1 MSNTSA
7 PASLSPPPLNSDNPQ
22 TLAQKII
29 ARASGKP
36 QVTPGEIVTCQ
47 LDLVLMHDSSGPRRV
62 KSRLE
67 ELGAK
72 VFDPN
77 KVVLVSDH
85 FVPATDPESAEIL
98 ALTRKWAKD
107 NLINHFY
114 DMQGICHVMLPQQ
127 GHLKPGMFLVGGD
140 SHSPTGGAFGTFMV
154 GIGATEMTGVL
165 ATGEIWIKV
174 PETIRINWSG
184 QLSKGCS
191 AKDIMLFLCKKLG
204 MNNNY
209 KVMEFGGET
218 IAHMS
223 MYERMVLCNM
233 SAELGGKTGIVEADK
248 TTLDWIRQTGQSI
261 DNEAIH
267 WQSDI
272 DASYEAIYHFDASE
286 LVPQVAAP
294 HSPENTADVDIY
306 SDIDIH
312 QAYIGACTGAK
323 LSDLHMAASV
333 LKGRKVAQGTRLL
346 IAPASIKTTEMA
358 AKDGTLSILTEAGA
372 IMLPTGCGA
381 CAGMG
386 AGAIA
391 NGENCISST
400 SRNFKGRMGSPE
412 SNVYLASP
420 YTVAASA
427 VTGKISDPRPL
438 IDDYYVEN
446 FRLTRSES
454 CR

>member
-1 MSNTSA
+1 MPELMS
-7 PASLSPPPLNSDNPQ
+7 PQ

-29 ARASGKP
+29 AKACGKST
-36 QVTPGEIVTCQ
+36 VSPGEIVTCK

-67 ELGAK
+67 ELGAD
-72 VFDPN
+72 VFDPA

-98 ALTRKWAKD
+98 ALTRRWAKD
-107 NLINHFY
+107 NLINNFY

-127 GHLKPGMFLVGGD
+127 GHLKPGMFIVGGD

-154 GIGATEMTGVL
+154 GIGATEMTGAL

-174 PETIRINWSG
+174 PETIRINING
-184 QLSKGCS
+184 RLQKGCS
-191 AKDIMLFLCKKLG
+191 AKDIMLHLCATLG

-209 KVMEFGGET
+209 KVMEFAGDT
-218 IAHMS
+218 VSNMS

-233 SAELGGKTGIVEADK
+233 SAELGGKTGIVAADQ
-248 TTLDWIRQTGQSI
+248 TTVDWINSTGEIAPSNAL
-261 DNEAIH
+261 D
-267 WQSDI
+267 WQSDL
-272 DASYEAIYHFDASE
+272 DASYVKVINIDASE
-286 LVPQVAAP
+286 LIPQVAAP
-294 HSPENTADVDIY
+294 HSPENTHPVTSFKNIK
-306 SDIDIH
+306 ID

-323 LSDLHMAASV
+323 LSDLKMAASV
-333 LKGRKVAQGTRLL
+333 LKGKKVATGTRLL
-346 IAPASIKTTEMA
+346 IAPASIKTTELA
-358 AKDGTLSILTEAGA
+358 AKDGTLAILTEAGA

-400 SRNFKGRMGSPE
+400 SRNFKGRMGSPD
-412 SNVYLASP
+412 SSVYLASP
-420 YTVAASA
+420 YTVAACA
-427 VTGKISDPRPL
+427 ITGTITDPRQFL
-438 IDDYYVEN
+438 EGEYN
-446 FRLTRSES
+446 ANN
-454 CR
+454 

>member
-1 MSNTSA
+1 MKSKISA
-7 PASLSPPPLNSDNPQ
+7 PQ
-22 TLAQKII
+22 TLSQKII
-29 ARASGKP
+29 AKASNKAN
-36 QVTPGEIVTCQ
+36 VLPGEIVTCK

-98 ALTRKWAKD
+98 ALTRRWADD
-107 NLINHFY
+107 NQIAHFY

-127 GHLKPGMFLVGGD
+127 GHLKPGMFIVGGD

-154 GIGATEMTGVL
+154 GIGATEMTGAL

-174 PETIRINWSG
+174 PETIRINWTG
-184 QLSKGCS
+184 TIPKGCS
-191 AKDIMLFLCKKLG
+191 AKDIMLYLCAKLG

-209 KVMEFGGET
+209 KVMEFGGDT
-218 IAHMS
+218 IRNMS

-233 SAELGGKTGIVEADK
+233 SAELGGKTGIIEADK
-248 TTLDWIRQTGQSI
+248 KTIDWINNTGEKAPDNALDWI
-261 DNEAIH
+261 
-267 WQSDI
+267 SDKTA
-272 DASYEAIYHFDASE
+272 DYEKVYNFDAST
-286 LVPQVAAP
+286 LLPQVAAP
-294 HSPENTADVDIY
+294 HSPENTHP
-306 SDIDIH
+306 IDSFEKTKIH

-323 LSDLHMAASV
+323 LSDLRMAAEV
-333 LKGRKVAQGTRLL
+333 LKGKKVAKGTRLL
-346 IAPASIKTTEMA
+346 VAPASIKTTNA
-358 AKDGTLSILTEAGA
+358 ATKDGTLEILTDAGA
-372 IMLPTGCGA
+372 IILPTGCGA

-400 SRNFKGRMGSPE
+400 SRNFKGRMGSPN

-420 YTVAASA
+420 YTVAACA
-427 VTGKISDPRPL
+427 VAGELADPR
-438 IDDYYVEN
+438 DY
-446 FRLTRSES
+446 L
-454 CR
+454 

>member
-1 MSNTSA
+1 M
-7 PASLSPPPLNSDNPQ
+7 NSPQ

-29 ARASGKP
+29 AKASGK
-36 QVTPGEIVTCQ
+36 QHVVPGEIVTCQ

-67 ELGAK
+67 DLGAK
-72 VFDPN
+72 VFDPS
-77 KVVLVSDH
+77 KIVLVSDH

-98 ALTRKWAKD
+98 ALTRRWAQD
-107 NLINHFY
+107 NLVNHFY

-140 SHSPTGGAFGTFMV
+140 SHSPTGGAFATFMV
-154 GIGATEMTGVL
+154 GIGATEMTGAL

-184 QLSKGCS
+184 ELPDGCS

-218 IAHMS
+218 VRAMS
-223 MYERMVLCNM
+223 MFERMVLCNM
-233 SAELGGKTGIVEADK
+233 SAELGGKTGIIEADE
-248 TTLDWIRQTGQSI
+248 TTTEWIKSTGQAVDI
-261 DNEAIH
+261 DALD
-267 WQSDI
+267 WQSDNK
-272 DASYEAIYHFDASE
+272 AKYEAVYHFNASD

-294 HSPENTADVDIY
+294 HSPENTDNVDVF
-306 SDIDIH
+306 SDVTVH

-323 LSDLHMAASV
+323 LSDLHMAARV
-333 LKGRKVAQGTRLL
+333 LKGQKVAQGTRLL
-346 IAPASIKTTEMA
+346 IAPASVKTTEMA
-358 AKDGTLSILTEAGA
+358 AKDGTLSLLTEAGA

-400 SRNFKGRMGSPE
+400 SRNFKGRMGSPD

-427 VTGKISDPRPL
+427 IAGKIADPRL
-438 IDDYYVEN
+438 
-446 FRLTRSES
+446 FLTNQP
-454 CR
+454 